1 MDTPGTPQL
10 QTGSV
15 TPSSRSRPVS
25 NPPPLRKEPCPPI
38 QRSSHHCSLWPH
50 PRPSAF
56 DTFLTTSFNLLTAH
70 CPVWVLHQ
78 RGSRTQQ
85 HALRPGVT
93 SPPPSQIST
102 DLWSSHHIT
111 YTTLLLACKSVSD
124 PALSTCLT
132 CCTCTHSPLP
142 WVCFLSHPQSLRWDG
157 PHPLELHNASSLP
170 QNLRTL
176 LFINRSWPS

>member
-50 PRPSAF
+50 PCPSAF
-56 DTFLTTSFNLLTAH
+56 DTFLTTSFN
-70 CPVWVLHQ
+70 
-78 RGSRTQQ
+78 
-85 HALRPGVT
+85 
-93 SPPPSQIST
+93 
-102 DLWSSHHIT
+102 LWSSHHIT

-157 PHPLELHNASSLP
+157 PHPLELHNASSLDSK
-170 QNLRTL
+170 LT
-176 LFINRSWPS
+176 SSTKPSDLVVHKS